1 LKDYDIVMVGLGYI
15 GLPTAALFASKG
27 KKVLGIDVKQDVVD
41 IVNNGGI
48 HIIEPGL
55 ESIVKT
61 TTTDG
66 FFSASAVPQSAG
78 VFIIAVPTPFI
89 HNVTHEGTPKPD
101 VSYIKSAAIAISK
114 VLKKGDLVILESTSP
129 VGTTEKLAGWLAA
142 ERADL
147 SFPHTASED
156 SDVRVAFCPERV
168 LPGQVIKELVEND
181 RIIGGMTER
190 CSAEAI
196 AVYKTFVEGEFFQTN
211 AQTAEMTKLTENASR
226 DVDIAFANE
235 LSVLCD
241 SLNINV
247 WELIRLANKHPR
259 VNILKPG
266 SGVGGHCIA
275 VDPWFIISESSYDA
289 RIIREA
295 RHINDA
301 KRDWV
306 VSKVNSEIKNLC
318 KKKPMDDI
326 VVACLG
332 LAFKPNIDDLR
343 ESPALYITQ
352 NIVDTNPGQV
362 LVVEPNIDQLPKS
375 LLGKAELC
383 GLDNALAKASVLVI
397 LTNHLE
403 FHLIKDQVSGH
414 HLLLDFVGAG
424 EE

>member
-1 LKDYDIVMVGLGYI
+1 MKDYDIAMVGLGYI

-27 KKVLGIDVKQDVVD
+27 KKVLGIDVNQDVVD
-41 IVNNGGI
+41 IINNGGI

-55 ESIVKT
+55 ESIIKT

-66 FFSASAVPQSAG
+66 FFSASVVPQPAG

-89 HNVTHEGTPKPD
+89 HNDPHEGTPKPD

-142 ERADL
+142 ERTDL
-147 SFPHTASED
+147 SFPHMASED

-196 AVYKTFVEGEFFQTN
+196 AVYKTFVKGECFRTN
-211 AQTAEMTKLTENASR
+211 ARTAEMAKLTENASR
-226 DVDIAFANE
+226 DVGIAFANE

-275 VDPWFIISESSYDA
+275 VDPWFIVSESPSDA

-295 RHINDA
+295 RHINDS
-301 KRDWV
+301 KPDWV
-306 VSKVNSEIKNLC
+306 ISKVNSEIKNLS
-318 KKKPMDDI
+318 KKKPMGDI

-343 ESPALYITQ
+343 ESPAVYITQ
-352 NIVDTNPGQV
+352 QLIATSRCEIII
-362 LVVEPNIDQLPKS
+362 VEPNIAERPIQIAREAIFCD
-375 LLGKAELC
+375 LGAAILKA
-383 GLDNALAKASVLVI
+383 DILVV
-397 LTNHLE
+397 LTNHSE
-403 FHLIKDQVSGH
+403 FSYLASSCHSSQIILN
-414 HLLLDFVGAG
+414 FVDG
-424 EE
+424 

>member
-1 LKDYDIVMVGLGYI
+1 MKDYDIAMVGLGYI

-27 KKVLGIDVKQDVVD
+27 KKVLGIDVNQDVVD
-41 IVNNGGI
+41 IINNGGI

-55 ESIVKT
+55 ESIIKT

-66 FFSASAVPQSAG
+66 FFSASVVPQPAG

-89 HNVTHEGTPKPD
+89 HNDTHEGTPKPD

-142 ERADL
+142 ERTDL
-147 SFPHTASED
+147 SFPHMASED

-196 AVYKTFVEGEFFQTN
+196 AVYKTFVKGECFRTN
-211 AQTAEMTKLTENASR
+211 ARTAEMAKLTENASR
-226 DVDIAFANE
+226 DVGIAFANE

-275 VDPWFIISESSYDA
+275 VDPWFIVSESPSDA

-295 RHINDA
+295 RHINDS
-301 KRDWV
+301 KPDWV
-306 VSKVNSEIKNLC
+306 ISKVNSEIKNLS
-318 KKKPMDDI
+318 KKKPMGDI

-343 ESPALYITQ
+343 ESPAVYITQ
-352 NIVDTNPGQV
+352 QLIATSRCEIII
-362 LVVEPNIDQLPKS
+362 VEPNIAERPIQIAREAIFCD
-375 LLGKAELC
+375 LGAAILKA
-383 GLDNALAKASVLVI
+383 DILVV
-397 LTNHLE
+397 LTNHSE
-403 FHLIKDQVSGH
+403 FSYLASSCHSSQIILN
-414 HLLLDFVGAG
+414 FVDG
-424 EE
+424 

>member
-1 LKDYDIVMVGLGYI
+1 MKDYDIAMVGLGYI

-27 KKVLGIDVKQDVVD
+27 KKVLGIDVNQDVVD
-41 IVNNGGI
+41 IINNGGI

-66 FFSASAVPQSAG
+66 FFSASVVPQPAG

-89 HNVTHEGTPKPD
+89 HNDTHEGTPKPD
-101 VSYIKSAAIAISK
+101 VSFIKSAAIAISK

-142 ERADL
+142 ERTDL
-147 SFPHTASED
+147 SFPHMASED

-168 LPGQVIKELVEND
+168 LPGQVLKELVEND
-181 RIIGGMTER
+181 RIIGGMTDR
-190 CSAEAI
+190 CSAEAT
-196 AVYKTFVEGEFFQTN
+196 AVYKTFVKGECFRTN
-211 AQTAEMTKLTENASR
+211 AQTAEMAKLTENASR
-226 DVDIAFANE
+226 DVSIAFANE

-275 VDPWFIISESSYDA
+275 VDPWFIVSENPSDA
-289 RIIREA
+289 RLIREA
-295 RHINDA
+295 RHINDS
-301 KRDWV
+301 KPDWV
-306 VSKVNSEIKNLC
+306 ISKVNSEIKNLS
-318 KKKPMDDI
+318 KEKPMGDI

-343 ESPALYITQ
+343 ESPAVYITQ
-352 NIVDTNPGQV
+352 QLIATSRCEIII
-362 LVVEPNIDQLPKS
+362 VEPNIAERPIQIATEAIIRD
-375 LLGKAELC
+375 LGAAILKA
-383 GLDNALAKASVLVI
+383 DILVV
-397 LTNHLE
+397 LTNHTE
-403 FHLIKDQVSGH
+403 FRSIKDQVGDDQII
-414 HLLLDFVGAG
+414 LDFVGVD
-424 EE
+424 EK

>member
-1 LKDYDIVMVGLGYI
+1 MQ
-15 GLPTAALFASKG
+15 PAS
-27 KKVLGIDVKQDVVD
+27 
-41 IVNNGGI
+41 
-48 HIIEPGL
+48 
-55 ESIVKT
+55 
-61 TTTDG
+61 
-66 FFSASAVPQSAG
+66 
-78 VFIIAVPTPFI
+78 VFIIAVPTPLI
-89 HNVTHEGTPKPD
+89 YNNAHQVLPKPD
-101 VSYIKSAAIAISK
+101 VSHIKSAAIAISK

-147 SFPHTASED
+147 SFPHLAFED
-156 SDVRVAFCPERV
+156 SDVRIAFCPERV
-168 LPGQVIKELVEND
+168 LPGKVIKELIEND

-190 CSAEAI
+190 CSDDAI
-196 AVYKTFVEGEFFQTN
+196 EVYKTFVKGQFFKTN

-226 DVDIAFANE
+226 DVGIAFANE
-235 LSVLCD
+235 LSLLCD

-275 VDPWFIISESSYDA
+275 VDPWFIVSENRYDA
-289 RIIREA
+289 KIIREA
-295 RHINDA
+295 RLINDS

-306 VSKVNSEIKNLC
+306 VLKVNTEIAKLC

-332 LAFKPNIDDLR
+332 LAFKPSTDDLR

-352 NIVDTNPGQV
+352 NIVDTNALKV
-362 LVVEPNIDQLPKS
+362 LVVEPNINQLPQS
-375 LLGKAELC
+375 LAGKAELS
-383 GLDNALAKASVLVI
+383 GLDHALAKANVLVV

-403 FHLIKDQVSGH
+403 FHLIKNQLSGH
-414 HLLLDFVGAG
+414 HLLLDFVGVG
-424 EE
+424 ED

>member
-1 LKDYDIVMVGLGYI
+1 MKDYDIAMVGLGYI

-27 KKVLGIDVKQDVVD
+27 KKVLGIDVNQDVVD
-41 IVNNGGI
+41 IINNGGI

-66 FFSASAVPQSAG
+66 FFSASVVPQPAG

-89 HNVTHEGTPKPD
+89 HNDTHEGTPKPD

-142 ERADL
+142 ERTDL
-147 SFPHTASED
+147 SFPHMASED

-181 RIIGGMTER
+181 RIIGGMTDR
-190 CSAEAI
+190 CSAEAT
-196 AVYKTFVEGEFFQTN
+196 AVYKTFVKGECFRTN
-211 AQTAEMTKLTENASR
+211 AQTAEMAKLTENASR
-226 DVDIAFANE
+226 DVSIAFANE

-275 VDPWFIISESSYDA
+275 VDPWFIVSENPSDA
-289 RIIREA
+289 RLIREA
-295 RHINDA
+295 RHINDS
-301 KRDWV
+301 KPDWV
-306 VSKVNSEIKNLC
+306 ISKVNSEIKNLS
-318 KKKPMDDI
+318 KKKPMGDI

-343 ESPALYITQ
+343 ESPAVYITQ
-352 NIVDTNPGQV
+352 QLIATSRCEIII
-362 LVVEPNIDQLPKS
+362 VEPNIAERPIQIAREAIFCD
-375 LLGKAELC
+375 LGAAILKA
-383 GLDNALAKASVLVI
+383 DILVV
-397 LTNHLE
+397 LTNHSE
-403 FHLIKDQVSGH
+403 FSYLASSCHSSQIILN
-414 HLLLDFVGAG
+414 FVDG
-424 EE
+424 

>member
-1 LKDYDIVMVGLGYI
+1 MKDYDIAMVGLGYI

-27 KKVLGIDVKQDVVD
+27 KKVLGIDVNQDVVD
-41 IVNNGGI
+41 IINNGGI

-66 FFSASAVPQSAG
+66 FFSASVVPQPAG

-89 HNVTHEGTPKPD
+89 HNDTHEGTPKPD

-142 ERADL
+142 ERTDL
-147 SFPHTASED
+147 SFPHMASED

-196 AVYKTFVEGEFFQTN
+196 AVYKTFVKGECFRTN
-211 AQTAEMTKLTENASR
+211 ARTAEMAKLTENASR
-226 DVDIAFANE
+226 DVGIAFANE

-275 VDPWFIISESSYDA
+275 VDPWFIVSESPSDA

-295 RHINDA
+295 RHINDS
-301 KRDWV
+301 KPDWV
-306 VSKVNSEIKNLC
+306 ISKVNSEIKNLS
-318 KKKPMDDI
+318 KKKPMGDI

-343 ESPALYITQ
+343 ESPAVYITQ
-352 NIVDTNPGQV
+352 QLIATSRCEIII
-362 LVVEPNIDQLPKS
+362 VEPNIAERPIQIAREAIFCD
-375 LLGKAELC
+375 LGAAILKA
-383 GLDNALAKASVLVI
+383 DILVV
-397 LTNHLE
+397 LTNHSE
-403 FHLIKDQVSGH
+403 FSYLASSCHSSQIILN
-414 HLLLDFVGAG
+414 FVDG
-424 EE
+424 